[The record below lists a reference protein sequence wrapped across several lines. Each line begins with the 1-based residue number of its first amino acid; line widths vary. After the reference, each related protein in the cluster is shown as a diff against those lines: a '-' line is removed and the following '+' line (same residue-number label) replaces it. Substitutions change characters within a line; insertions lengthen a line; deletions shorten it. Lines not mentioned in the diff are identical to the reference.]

1 MYKFKKAVMIAT
13 GLTVLCPLVAHATD
27 NGFLAYPLGVD
38 TIVNGIVPAPG
49 QTWIQSYTTYYS
61 ADSFKDSNGNDLIPG
76 FDANV
81 AVNTT
86 RVFHTWDLQ
95 LDQFTVSSAVVLPVI
110 GTDIDTAFSDSD
122 NFALGDVTITPIFLG
137 WSNTQKNVFA
147 NAAVDFFVPTK
158 SDVSNDVFS
167 IAPHIGLTFFPNP
180 KLELSTTIGAEFH
193 QKNGDTDY
201 KSGTVVF
208 ADWAV
213 NYRAFD
219 ALPQLAIGLQG
230 YVAKQFTDDKIGG
243 ATVGDGFRQQVAAI
257 GPQIVYSI
265 GNKGGGL
272 ALKWQHEFAAE
283 NRPEGNKFWFQF
295 QIPVGN

>member
-1 MYKFKKAVMIAT
+1 MYRFKKAVMVAIGVNALYPFVAQAT
-13 GLTVLCPLVAHATD
+13 E

-38 TIVNGIVPAPG
+38 TIVNGILPAPG

-61 ADSFKDSNGNDLIPG
+61 ANSFKDSNGNDLIPG

-81 AVNTT
+81 TVNTT

-95 LDQFTVSSAVVLPVI
+95 LDQFTVSSAIVLPVI

-122 NFALGDVTITPIFLG
+122 NFALGDVTITPVFLG
-137 WSNTQKNVFA
+137 WSNTQKNFFA

-158 SDVSNDVFS
+158 SEVSNDVFS
-167 IAPHIGLTFFPNP
+167 IAPHVGMTFFPNP
-180 KLELSTTIGAEFH
+180 KLEISTTIGTEFH
-193 QKNGDTDY
+193 LKNDDTNY
-201 KSGTVVF
+201 KSGAVVF

-213 NYRAFD
+213 NYRAFE

-257 GPQIVYSI
+257 GPQIVYSV

-283 NRPEGNKFWFQF
+283 NRPQGNKFWFQF
-295 QIPVGN
+295 QIPIGN